1 MKGWILSVVGVIA
14 LGVLVDIVLPDGKIA
29 KYVKGAFSLTVVLVI
44 GSIIPIIANA
54 DFSLDFDSGKYFSSN
69 TASVETLEKPTY
81 YPDLAQ
87 QKLKEQG
94 YSASVE
100 IEWSGT
106 LIEKVLVHVDDDMA
120 SGEQIAQIVADCLD
134 ISKQRVW
141 VIYGAQR
148 ARACV
153 CAYNRFRVRGR
164 ACARDISKHKKE
176 RICKTTIALSRE

>member
-69 TASVETLEKPTY
+69 TASMETLEKPTY
-81 YPDLAQ
+81 HPNLAQ

-120 SGEQIAQIVADCLD
+120 SGEQIVQIVADCLD

-141 VIYGAQR
+141 VIYGA
-148 ARACV
+148 
-153 CAYNRFRVRGR
+153 
-164 ACARDISKHKKE
+164 
-176 RICKTTIALSRE
+176 